1 MNIEK
6 ETLKKIGTLGGA
18 LKFNKSNSWMYLG
31 GGSNKNLVKE
41 KLFGKAGK
49 GPLHI
54 GMPYQQELAIEAV
67 QSDTK
72 QTLIRELT
80 EQTHMTRR
88 EAEEAVTALLKKGI
102 MKEVDDPNLGKVLI
116 FKGGIIR

>member
-1 MNIEK
+1 MDISK
-6 ETLKKIGTLGGA
+6 ETLKRIGTLGGA

-31 GGSNKNLVKE
+31 GGSNKNLTKE
-41 KLFGKAGK
+41 KLFGNAGK
-49 GPLHI
+49 GPLHT

-80 EQTHMTRR
+80 AQTHLTRR
-88 EAEEAVTALLKKGI
+88 EAEQAVEALLKSGVL
-102 MKEVDDPNLGKVLI
+102 KEVEDPNLGKVLI
-116 FKGGIIR
+116 FKGGK

>member
-6 ETLKKIGTLGGA
+6 ETLKKIGTLGGS
-18 LKFNKSNSWMYLG
+18 LKFNKNNSWMYLG

-49 GPLHI
+49 GSLHI

-116 FKGGIIR
+116 FKGG